1 MRPTDGDG
9 RLELVGS
16 CIFVRPL
23 VEFTLSE
30 LPESNLLRKLT
41 NELRKTRN
49 CRSAKVYFQYRHL
62 YHSRTRSRL
71 FKR

>member
-1 MRPTDGDG
+1 MAIVVWSLSGVAF
-9 RLELVGS
+9 LFAHWYNLLFLN
-16 CIFVRPL
+16 CPL
-23 VEFTLSE
+23 
-30 LPESNLLRKLT
+30 SNLLRKLT

-62 YHSRTRSRL
+62 YHSRTRSKL